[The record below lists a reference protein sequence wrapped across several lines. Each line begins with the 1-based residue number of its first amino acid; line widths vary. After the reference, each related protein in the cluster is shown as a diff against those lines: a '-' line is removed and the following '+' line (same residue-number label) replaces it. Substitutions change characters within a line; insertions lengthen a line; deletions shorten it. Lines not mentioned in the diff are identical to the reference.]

1 MPSCKFHRSNPTHKT
16 PLTCTSF
23 NESCFRVKNISSLH
37 FPAINS
43 DDSEKKYINF
53 QNNPIIQLIIN
64 YIESADIAPILNV
77 FNVYISFN

>member
-43 DDSEKKYINF
+43 DDSEKNISISKTILLFN
-53 QNNPIIQLIIN
+53 QLG